1 MALVFRVPSYHPTCS
16 PSTRVVPRLRFFD
29 DDDLWRDIALA
40 LAQDDRPAFWGRK
53 QSSQGRFKI
62 ATIPLNQYKPEEI
75 SLDVDPEKITLH
87 GLHRSENENGFENSE
102 FKKVIK
108 MPEGIDP
115 TSVTSTPSE
124 DGRDLLLTG
133 IKRVQ
138 ENKKD
143 EDKSFAVKL
152 NLSGYKP
159 DEIKVQLRGQE
170 LTVTGKQRS
179 EESALQ
185 WSRDFHRRILLPDDV
200 DLSSVSSRLSKEG
213 LLTIEAPRDA
223 AFLPSARS
231 LDVTMEEVASQIED
245 EAKASSNGGEDQNQ

>member
-16 PSTRVVPRLRFFD
+16 PFTRVVPRLRFFD

-62 ATIPLNQYKPEEI
+62 ATIPLNQYKAEEI

-87 GLHRSENENGFENSE
+87 GLHRSESENGFENSE

-138 ENKKD
+138 ENKRD
-143 EDKSFAVKL
+143 EDKTFAVKL

-170 LTVTGKQRS
+170 LTVTGKRRS
-179 EESALQ
+179 EENGLQ
-185 WSRDFHRRILLPDDV
+185 WSRDFHRRILLPNDV

-213 LLTIEAPRDA
+213 LLTIEAPRDP
-223 AFLPSARS
+223 AFLPSVRS
-231 LDVTMEEVASQIED
+231 LDVTMEEVVSQIED
-245 EAKASSNGGEDQNQ
+245 EAKS

>member
-1 MALVFRVPSYHPTCS
+1 
-16 PSTRVVPRLRFFD
+16 
-29 DDDLWRDIALA
+29 
-40 LAQDDRPAFWGRK
+40 
-53 QSSQGRFKI
+53 
-62 ATIPLNQYKPEEI
+62 
-75 SLDVDPEKITLH
+75 
-87 GLHRSENENGFENSE
+87 
-102 FKKVIK
+102 

-138 ENKKD
+138 ENKKE
-143 EDKSFAVKL
+143 EDKNFAVKL

-179 EESALQ
+179 EENGLQ

-213 LLTIEAPRDA
+213 LLTIEAPRDP
-223 AFLPSARS
+223 AFLPSERS

-245 EAKASSNGGEDQNQ
+245 EAKASSNGGADQNQ

>member
-1 MALVFRVPSYHPTCS
+1 
-16 PSTRVVPRLRFFD
+16 
-29 DDDLWRDIALA
+29 
-40 LAQDDRPAFWGRK
+40 
-53 QSSQGRFKI
+53 
-62 ATIPLNQYKPEEI
+62 
-75 SLDVDPEKITLH
+75 
-87 GLHRSENENGFENSE
+87 
-102 FKKVIK
+102 

-143 EDKSFAVKL
+143 VD
-152 NLSGYKP
+152 LSGYKP

-179 EESALQ
+179 EENGLQ

-213 LLTIEAPRDA
+213 LLTT
-223 AFLPSARS
+223 S
-231 LDVTMEEVASQIED
+231 
-245 EAKASSNGGEDQNQ
+245 